1 MFLCLFIIFSSS
13 LSLFLLS
20 HVTLAQTMMAGNHPA
35 INSLAEQTYSLPKN
49 YASPPPPPHP
59 HLRPNPCT
67 FPLRPAEI
75 HRHQS
80 PGSLFAFSSR
90 FFSSAS
96 TLLSP
101 APDSFSLR
109 NLQRPPVDSKAKRM
123 RISNHTFRVL
133 CSALSRLS
141 VLSHTP
147 PSCSF

>member
-1 MFLCLFIIFSSS
+1 MPFHHILIKPLFVSS
-13 LSLFLLS
+13 LSCDTCPNNDGWKPSCYKFTCRANILS
-20 HVTLAQTMMAGNHPA
+20 PQKLCQ
-35 INSLAEQTYSLPKN
+35 
-49 YASPPPPPHP
+49 PPPPPP